1 MLPLVILGV
10 KRKEWTVAFSVR
22 MHLINPGPYTQR
34 LFGPYHRCDLGLAL
48 AGGKTLQSAE
58 YLLLIV
64 SKHEKKKRTK
74 NRKADQRLPK

>member
-10 KRKEWTVAFSVR
+10 KHREWTVVFS
-22 MHLINPGPYTQR
+22 
-34 LFGPYHRCDLGLAL
+34 YHRCELGLAL
-48 AGGKTLQSAE
+48 AGGKTLQSVE

-64 SKHEKKKRTK
+64 SKPHKKKKKKKKK